1 MKLADLLTS
10 ISIIGLLSTYTIP
23 VSLRLIANAKVAG
36 TLLQL
41 HQTSKQSR
49 YDAIVNYG
57 QVRSVAIFAGE
68 KPAIAECLN
77 GVCGKPVPLPE
88 GIVIKSTFRGID
100 AKIAGKAGADK
111 ATLIS
116 WASETNAG
124 IGGSYGQH
132 GKVLFSHPWSL
143 KTFCVVR
150 GGNHGNAGEYVVKK
164 DKECK

>member
-1 MKLADLLTS
+1 MKLTELLTS
-10 ISIIGLLSTYTIP
+10 VSIVGLLATYTVP
-23 VSLRLIANAKVAG
+23 VSLRIMANAKVTGA
-36 TLLQL
+36 LLQL

-57 QVRSVAIFAGE
+57 QVRSVAIFSGE
-68 KPAIAECLN
+68 KPAIAECLD

-88 GIVIKSTFRGID
+88 GIVVKSSFRGID
-100 AKIAGKAGADK
+100 AQIAGKAGSDK

-116 WASETNAG
+116 WSSETNAG

-132 GKVLFSHPWSL
+132 GSLTFSHPWSL
-143 KTFCVVR
+143 KTFCIVR
-150 GGNHGNAGEYVVKK
+150 GGNHGNMGEYLVKK